1 MKEPTEFFQKLPDG
15 HIDGLFLNELSIC
28 PLGKVWVNCLKSL
41 KKPSIYPL
49 GKTPSAPSDK
59 EEVDHVTSRVNC
71 HRKDINEMSVD
82 MRLVLK
88 RLNRLEKKV
97 WEQKDT
103 IEALEGIIE
112 NQQTWMTRIRS
123 CHCNEGANDS

>member
-1 MKEPTEFFQKLPDG
+1 VRANIVAKEETFKN
-15 HIDGLFLNELSIC
+15 H
-28 PLGKVWVNCLKSL
+28 
-41 KKPSIYPL
+41 
-49 GKTPSAPSDK
+49 K
-59 EEVDHVTSRVNC
+59 EEVDNITGWVNR
-71 HRKDINEMSVD
+71 HRKEINEMSVD

-88 RLNRLEKKV
+88 RLDRLEKKV

-103 IEALEGIIE
+103 IDTLEGIIE